1 MRTVTVNVDEVL
13 HETDLAL
20 LLLLSSSNGNQ
31 QEVWV
36 PKSVIEDA
44 DDISFGDS
52 DIEVEVAEWFTE
64 KEGIA

>member
-20 LLLLSSSNGNQ
+20 LFLLSSSNGNQ
-31 QEVWV
+31 QEIWV

-44 DDISFGDS
+44 DDISVGDS
-52 DIEVEVAEWFTE
+52 DVEIEIAEWFTE